1 MKWTWFTRLL
11 LFAIVLNSHL
21 SLSAQ
26 NVILTTQA
34 EVDAFTGTKI
44 NGFLKINYKLSRIN
58 LNKVFRLPYRYFP
71 IF

>member
-11 LFAIVLNSHL
+11 LFAILFNSQL
-21 SLSAQ
+21 DVSAQ

-44 NGFLKINYKLSRIN
+44 NGF
-58 LNKVFRLPYRYFP
+58 FTD
-71 IF
+71 